1 MTDYSNQKYEN
12 TNVDAEFVPVY
23 YIEDDYESSDSDSQG
38 LVTKTMDSIKSE
50 ESILDFKEITYF
62 DHNTRDTS
70 VFLPFNSSSISSLNN
85 GPTFYSTTSSSL
97 MFKPISPGFPKSSKS
112 SKTTF
117 RRASS
122 IKKNN

>member
-97 MFKPISPGFPKSSKS
+97 MFKPSLPKFPKSSKL
-112 SKTTF
+112 
-117 RRASS
+117 S
-122 IKKNN
+122 IHFLEEPAQ